1 MMVCRQDDSPRQIYQ
16 VLRTQHASFSHS
28 KAIQQVKRKR
38 YPTKPAASRV
48 RPSGGARSAAD
59 ARPLG
64 ARTLTTAACTSS
76 TIISRRRSQDDP
88 LADTW
93 PVKDRTVDR
102 NGCSS
107 TFESSLR

>member
-16 VLRTQHASFSHS
+16 VLRTQHASFSHA

-76 TIISRRRSQDDP
+76 TIISRRRSQDDRSAAHEWHRV
-88 LADTW
+88 LAGERHQFDL
-93 PVKDRTVDR
+93 PINAQR
-102 NGCSS
+102 
-107 TFESSLR
+107 